1 MFTLVKTGISGKLL
15 KSILCLALTLSP
27 LALTAQNSN
36 QYAYVANEKSGQ
48 VFGYLLN
55 ATHGNLTPLH
65 GSPFPTV
72 DCGLISI
79 AVDPAGRFLYAAGQ
93 QAGSDKNVV
102 GFRIDRPT
110 GRLTPI
116 QGSPF
121 TAGGSPSAIAIDPS
135 GRFAYVS
142 NFGAS
147 KVSAF
152 KIDQSTGEL
161 LSIASYP
168 AGTDPDAVTV
178 DPLGKF
184 VYVANQSS
192 NDVSG
197 YAINQA
203 TGALTQ
209 ITGSPF
215 PTGTSPVSLAVDPNE
230 RFVYV
235 ANHGSDNI
243 WGYTINGSSGALA
256 ALGSSP
262 YAVGDAGVSSVVVA
276 PAGANVY
283 VAAYGGIY
291 AYSINQNIT
300 AVGFVGGDI
309 PINLYGQLTP
319 IQGSPFGGGSPDF
332 VTVDYTGTFVYA
344 ANKSSNDISGFM
356 FSNSDLK
363 PLSASPYPAGWG
375 PVSVAL
381 VRPQTFPVFTATSQ
395 FVPFTG
401 LGSVV
406 AFDAAAINDLGQVA
420 GTVSSSEGGEPFTV
434 AFLYAGGVTNP
445 VAFLNR
451 TSTGNGLNDKG
462 QVVGQQNLTPPLQVE
477 PPPQA
482 FLYSYSNKTTIN
494 IDNVLGRESDA
505 YSINNAGQVTG
516 WLSTGTCPTPFSP
529 APTCLGNTHAFLY
542 TGAGLADIGTLGG
555 TYSEGTSINNLG
567 EIAGISTVTNGATH
581 LFLYTQGHMHDLGT
595 ASGQTFVS
603 AALNDRGEILASTA
617 GSGGVGVSYLYRN
630 NTFFKLPFPGSG
642 INNSTEIVGTKPAA
656 TAVSRAYLYFGGIS
670 IDLNELV
677 DPSLPLLTSA
687 SGVSNN
693 GKIVATGLNGQLYVL
708 TPK

>member
-1 MFTLVKTGISGKLL
+1 MFTLVKTGTSGKSLR
-15 KSILCLALTLSP
+15 SILCLALTLSP
-27 LALTAQNSN
+27 FALTAQNSN
-36 QYAYVANEKSGQ
+36 QYAYVANEHSGE

-55 ATHGNLTPLH
+55 ATNGNLTPLH

-135 GRFAYVS
+135 GKFAYVS

-152 KIDQSTGEL
+152 KIDQSTGGL

-168 AGTDPDAVTV
+168 AGTNPDAVTV

-243 WGYTINGSSGALA
+243 WGYTINATSGALA
-256 ALGSSP
+256 ALGTSP

-276 PAGANVY
+276 PTGANVY
-283 VAAYGGIY
+283 VAGYGGIY
-291 AYSINQNIT
+291 AYSINQNSEDFGGG
-300 AVGFVGGDI
+300 GFPPTD
-309 PINLYGQLTP
+309 LYGQLTP

-332 VTVDYTGTFVYA
+332 VTVDYTGTFLYA
-344 ANKSSNDISGFM
+344 ANRSSNDISAFM
-356 FSNSDLK
+356 FSNNVLK

-375 PVSVAL
+375 PVSIAL
-381 VRPQTFPVFTATSQ
+381 VRPQTFPVFTATQ

-401 LGSVV
+401 LGSVF
-406 AFDAAAINDLGQVA
+406 AFDAAAINDQGQVA
-420 GTVSSSEGGEPFTV
+420 GTVSSSEGGEQFHV
-434 AFLYAGGVTNP
+434 AFLYAGGVTNIA
-445 VAFLNR
+445 AFSR
-451 TSTGNGLNDKG
+451 ASTGNGLNDKG
-462 QVVGQQNLTPPLQVE
+462 QVVGQQDLQPPNPLR

-482 FLYSYSNKTTIN
+482 FLYNYSNNTTID
-494 IDNVLGRESDA
+494 IDNVSGRESDA

-555 TYSEGTSINNLG
+555 TYSEGTSINNRG
-567 EIAGISTVTNGATH
+567 EIAGISTVANGATH

-595 ASGQTFVS
+595 AAGQTFAS

-617 GSGGVGVSYLYRN
+617 GSGGVGASYLYRN

-656 TAVSRAYLYFGGIS
+656 TAVSRAYLYFRGIS

-687 SGVSNN
+687 NGVSNN

-708 TPK
+708 SPK